1 MSNYGVGGGPL
12 PDVWLVDELGIFSRG
27 WIHQKYN
34 EKRNRISKR
43 ELWKFQ
49 KSYQKSMTHRWW
61 LNEFILD
68 SWRAKK
74 MEFFYIYWDC
84 PSLFCTVRPARS
96 IRNMPLKTVQTC
108 PDMWSKMVYTR
119 FSTSQKVQ
127 IWNKKKRYKF
137 DFLTENRFKPRSPL
151 RTWPKNGQQNI
162 RLRS

>member
-1 MSNYGVGGGPL
+1 MEDLFPTSDWSMNWEY
-12 PDVWLVDELGIFSRG
+12 LVEDEFIKN
-27 WIHQKYN
+27 IT
-34 EKRNRISKR
+34 KRENRISKR

-127 IWNKKKRYKF
+127 IWNKKRYKF